1 MTTASRVLFDTN
13 VILDVLLAR
22 APFVDAASLLWA
34 LAESRAIQGLVSAHA
49 VTTVHFLAGRQR
61 DRTFARDV
69 TQGVLSVFDVAPVT
83 GDVLRAAVARAG
95 PDFEDDTC
103 LEAGINAGCDLLI
116 TRDESGFPDS
126 PLPVLEPWEALSVL
140 WPST

>member
-1 MTTASRVLFDTN
+1 MTSPSRVLFDTN
-13 VILDVLLAR
+13 VILDVLFAR

-34 LAESRAIQGLVSAHA
+34 LAESQTIQGLVSAHA
-49 VTTVHFLAGRQR
+49 VTTIHFLAGRHR

-83 GDVLRAAVARAG
+83 GDVLHAAIARAG

-103 LEAGINAGCDLLI
+103 LEAAVHSGCDLLV
-116 TRDESGFPDS
+116 TRDESGFPDA

-140 WPST
+140 WPSA